1 MSLDSEKFWKL
12 WKTIGKRMSICVNIC
27 KSKIMHAPIKVGV
40 YMYVT
45 YVNCWPLVVK
55 NDSVNVKGDLKP
67 QKSKELIAVSYNF
80 LKEAYSQLE
89 IEHG

>member
-1 MSLDSEKFWKL
+1 MSV
-12 WKTIGKRMSICVNIC
+12 CVNIC
-27 KSKIMHAPIKVGV
+27 KSKIMLAPIKVGV
-40 YMYVT
+40 YMYAT
-45 YVNCWPLVVK
+45 YAKCWPLVVK
-55 NDSVNVKGDLKP
+55 NDSGDLKP

>member
-1 MSLDSEKFWKL
+1 
-12 WKTIGKRMSICVNIC
+12 
-27 KSKIMHAPIKVGV
+27 
-40 YMYVT
+40 MYVT

-67 QKSKELIAVSYNF
+67 QKSKEVIAVSYNF